1 MSEPTLFE
9 KILNGDI
16 PSDMLHEDK
25 HCGAFRDIAPQ
36 APVHILIV
44 PRRPLTGIDAMDAD
58 DRDLI
63 GHLFWVATEVARSE
77 GLDDGYRLVIN
88 NGELGL
94 QSVPHLHLHLLGK
107 RQMAWPPG

>member
-44 PRRPLTGIDAMDAD
+44 P
-58 DRDLI
+58 
-63 GHLFWVATEVARSE
+63 
-77 GLDDGYRLVIN
+77 
-88 NGELGL
+88 
-94 QSVPHLHLHLLGK
+94 
-107 RQMAWPPG
+107 